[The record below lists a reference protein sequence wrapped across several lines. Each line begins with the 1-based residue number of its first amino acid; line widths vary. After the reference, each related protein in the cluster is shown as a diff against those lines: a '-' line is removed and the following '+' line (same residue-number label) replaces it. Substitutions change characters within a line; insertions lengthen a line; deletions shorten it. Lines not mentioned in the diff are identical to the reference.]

1 MNRHHTAGL
10 LRLGTLGLGTIVLLL
25 KGMFPAEALAATQAE
40 SQENKT
46 KPASTPTKKSSDAD
60 TLEEIVVTAEKR
72 AEGLQN
78 IPIAITAISAD
89 TLEKASV
96 KDVSDLVQ
104 VAPSLQ
110 YGTRST
116 NIFIAMRGIGQ
127 AGQDIGSQSG
137 VTVALDG
144 VPLLDHFMMNA
155 AFLDLERVEVLRGP
169 QGTIAGR
176 NATGGAINIY
186 AKEPTNAT
194 GGDLALT
201 VGDYSRRGIRGALNA
216 AFSDEVTGRLSFL
229 VDHAD
234 GWTKNGYLDT
244 RNDDTALGQVRG
256 QMLFKPSEK
265 FTLRALA
272 EFTRDKSNPSFAMI
286 LGRADPNRPTLPETP
301 GYPFPENDIEHLT
314 FYHDQPNDRDLKSS
328 RGVLNA
334 TWQFDGGA
342 TLTSTSGY
350 IKHDIE
356 LTNIDVDATP
366 NNSAWFPLIGI
377 HAKQYS
383 QEFTLTTNLSER
395 ADLVAGLFYMHGDSS
410 EPLYLS
416 LAFGSLVLDNYLVY
430 LPEETLDSYAAYAQ
444 FRYNLTDKL
453 RATIGGRYTI
463 DDKSYSMASTTA
475 GVAQEHSGD
484 DRFKAGTPR
493 FALDYTPTDD
503 TLLYVSASRGFKS
516 GGFNTLGDPSLPVN
530 TFDPEYVWS
539 YEAGAKAMLWGHK
552 LRLGLTGFY
561 SDYTNLQ
568 QTVFRQNLQTGVYYP
583 RVENS
588 ATAKIKGVEFEAEIA
603 PVTGLRLATAVTYLD
618 AKFGFFCNND
628 PLYPNIPTDPACVGA
643 TRDDGTP
650 LPPGAKALEGNWLS
664 QAPEWQY
671 SFSGQ
676 YTFPVSAK
684 LELTPRVDYKAQ
696 NRVYFDIYNNP
707 QNSQAAYG
715 LLNAS
720 LSIGS
725 LSKTWALTAWIRNAT
740 DERYISSAN
749 AGSGATPAISG
760 SPGMPRMFG
769 ATLSTSF

>member
-10 LRLGTLGLGTIVLLL
+10 LRLGTLCLGTIVLLVI
-25 KGMFPAEALAATQAE
+25 GMLPAEALAATKAE
-40 SQENKT
+40 RQENKT
-46 KPASTPTKKSSDAD
+46 KPASTAATKSPDGE
-60 TLEEIVVTAEKR
+60 TLEEVLVTAEKR
-72 AEGLQN
+72 SEGLQN
-78 IPIAITAISAD
+78 IPIAITAIPAE

-96 KDVSDLVQ
+96 KDVSDLVL

-144 VPLLDHFMMNA
+144 VPLLSQFMMNA

-186 AKEPTNAT
+186 AKEPTNET

-201 VGDYSRRGIRGALNA
+201 LGDHSRRGIRGAVNG
-216 AFSDEVTGRLSFL
+216 AFSDEVMGRLSF
-229 VDHAD
+229 VADNAD
-234 GWTKNGYLDT
+234 GWTKNGFLDK
-244 RNDDTALGQVRG
+244 RNDDTSLIQVRG
-256 QMLFKPSEK
+256 QMLFKPTEK
-265 FTLRALA
+265 FSLRTLA
-272 EFTRDKSNPSFAMI
+272 EYTRDKSDPSFAMI
-286 LGRADPNRPTLPETP
+286 LGRADPARPTLPETA
-301 GYPFPENDIEHLT
+301 GYPFPANDPEHLT
-314 FYHDQPNDRDLKSS
+314 FYHDQPNNRDLESL

-334 TWQFDGGA
+334 SWQFDNGA

-356 LTNIDVDATP
+356 LTNLDVDATP
-366 NNSAWFPLIGI
+366 NNSSWFPLIGI
-377 HAKQYS
+377 HTKQYS
-383 QEFTLTTNLSER
+383 QELTLTTNLGER

-416 LAFGSLVLDNYLVY
+416 LAFGALVLDNYLVY
-430 LPEETLDSYAAYAQ
+430 LPEEKIDSYAAYAQ
-444 FRYNLTDKL
+444 FRYTLTDKL

-475 GVAQEHSGD
+475 GISSDHSGD
-484 DRFKAGTPR
+484 GKFKAGTPR
-493 FALDYTPTDD
+493 FVLDYTPTDD

-530 TFDPEYVWS
+530 RFDPEYVWS
-539 YEAGAKAMLWGHK
+539 YEAGAKAMLLGRR
-552 LRLGLTGFY
+552 LRLGLTAF
-561 SDYTNLQ
+561 DTNYTNLQ
-568 QTVFRQNLQTGVYYP
+568 QTIFRQNLQTNVYYP
-583 RVENS
+583 RIENS
-588 ATAKIKGVEFEAEIA
+588 VTAEIKGVEFEAEVA
-603 PVTGLRLATAVTYLD
+603 PVTGLRLTAAVTWLD
-618 AKFGFFCNND
+618 AEYGFFCNND
-628 PLYPNIPTDPACVGA
+628 PLYPGIPTDAACVGA
-643 TRDDGTP
+643 TRDGTP
-650 LPPGAKALEGNWLS
+650 LPPGAKSLEGNRLS
-664 QAPEWQY
+664 QAPELQY
-671 SFSGQ
+671 SVSGQ
-676 YTFPVSAK
+676 YTFPISANLEVS
-684 LELTPRVDYKAQ
+684 PRVDFKRQ
-696 NRVYFDIYNNP
+696 SRVYFDIYNNP
-707 QNSQAAYG
+707 QNSQSAYG

-720 LSIGS
+720 LSLGS
-725 LSKTWALTAWIRNAT
+725 QSKTWAVTAWIRNAN

-769 ATLSTSF
+769 ATFNTRF